1 MADVKR
7 VLVAN
12 RGEIALRIIRAAK
25 ECGFVAVAIYS
36 QDDAKSLHVSRAD
49 EAILL
54 EGNGP
59 SAYLNAEQIVQAAVD
74 SDCFAIHPGY
84 GFLSEQASFLDL
96 VERSSLLF
104 IGPTQEQL
112 ALLGDKEKACSFA
125 RKQGLPTLLSSG
137 VLTNSSDLLAFCE
150 NGVADLP
157 VILKA
162 VSGGGGR
169 GLRIVQSKHDSDLLF
184 EQASAE

>member
-1 MADVKR
+1 MGDLKR

-25 ECGFVAVAIYS
+25 EYGFVAVTIYS

-74 SDCFAIHPGY
+74 SNCFAIHPGY
-84 GFLSEQASFLDL
+84 GFLSEQVSFLDL

-112 ALLGDKEKACSFA
+112 ALLGDKEKLA
-125 RKQGLPTLLSSG
+125 RLPENWECPRCYLLEFWQI
-137 VLTNSSDLLAFCE
+137 VL
-150 NGVADLP
+150 
-157 VILKA
+157 IW
-162 VSGGGGR
+162 R
-169 GLRIVQSKHDSDLLF
+169 R
-184 EQASAE
+184 SAKMELQIAL